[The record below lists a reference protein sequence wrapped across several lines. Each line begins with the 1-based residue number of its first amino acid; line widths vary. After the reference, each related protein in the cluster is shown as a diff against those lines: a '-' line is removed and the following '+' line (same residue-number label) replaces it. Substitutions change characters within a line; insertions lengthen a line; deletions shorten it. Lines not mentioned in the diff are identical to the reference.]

1 MFMQEQIVM
10 HPEKTEIFSD
20 KWIPNMK
27 IIFDAYKETNFHWVS
42 PTQTTHFQKNGIGV
56 KMLVN

>member
-1 MFMQEQIVM
+1 MQPKKQ
-10 HPEKTEIFSD
+10 KYFQTSGY
-20 KWIPNMK
+20 PNMK

-42 PTQTTHFQKNGIGV
+42 PNPNNAFQKNGIGV